1 MHVTRVGKPM
11 PVERLDFYHDDFL
24 FKQGDDGEF
33 AYLILEGKVQIEIG
47 GTKVAEIG
55 KNELVGEMSLI
66 NKQKRSAGVR
76 AIDFVQCVKIDKE
89 TFEQL
94 VEKSNP
100 LVRSV
105 LRQLAHRLNVNM
117 EKRDK

>member
-1 MHVTRVGKPM
+1 MIKCTCKHSGT
-11 PVERLDFYHDDFL
+11 L
-24 FKQGDDGEF
+24 F
-33 AYLILEGKVQIEIG
+33 
-47 GTKVAEIG
+47 G